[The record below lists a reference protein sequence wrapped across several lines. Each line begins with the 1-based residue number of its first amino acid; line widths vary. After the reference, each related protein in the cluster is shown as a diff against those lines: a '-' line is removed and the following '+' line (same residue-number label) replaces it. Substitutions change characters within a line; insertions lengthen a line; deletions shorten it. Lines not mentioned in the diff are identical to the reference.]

1 MSIRLATVF
10 FLAALTLAANLRAET
25 AYVVDEFEITM
36 RSGKSTSHQ
45 ITAMLGSGER
55 LEVLE
60 RDPDAGY
67 ARVRTANGREGWV
80 LLRFLSPE
88 PAARAQLAEAR
99 RQLEALQAGT
109 LTEEL
114 DAANETIAALQTQT
128 SALERTVAELSDEL
142 EQTRQAAAE
151 PMKLAQQNSQ
161 YRQQLQEQRELEQ
174 GLREE
179 NRRLRAAEQR
189 RWFVAGAIVLSGG
202 ILLGLI
208 LPKLRFSRRKRWNE
222 L

>member
-1 MSIRLATVF
+1 MSNR
-10 FLAALTLAANLRAET
+10 AALLLSVALFFAAGTLHAET

-36 RSGKSTSHQ
+36 RSGKSTGHQ
-45 ITAMLGSGER
+45 ITAMLNSGEA

-67 ARVRTANGREGWV
+67 ARVRTESGREGWV
-80 LLRFLSPE
+80 LLRYLSPE

-99 RQLEALQAGT
+99 RQLAAVRNGT
-109 LTEEL
+109 LAEEL
-114 DAANETIAALQTQT
+114 DAATETITTLEAQTHT
-128 SALERTVAELSDEL
+128 L
-142 EQTRQAAAE
+142 EQTVDGLNQELEELRRAAAE
-151 PMKLAQQNSQ
+151 PMELARQNDLF
-161 YRQQLQEQRELEQ
+161 RKQLQDQQELEL

-179 NRRLRAAEQR
+179 NRRLRAADQR
-189 RWFVAGAIVLSGG
+189 RWFVTGAGVLGGG

-208 LPKLRFSRRKRWNE
+208 LPKLRVGRRKRWNE